1 MKGAGMRRK
10 GELLRLSEGQ
20 RFDSFHK
27 TYDEMRTPKICSCY
41 CFQTY
46 LSLNALIRLAEQNV

>member
-1 MKGAGMRRK
+1 MRRK
-10 GELLRLSEGQ
+10 GKLLRLSEGQ
-20 RFDSFHK
+20 RFDSFHE
-27 TYDEMRTPKICSCY
+27 TYDEKRTPKICSFY

>member
-1 MKGAGMRRK
+1 MRRK
-10 GELLRLSEGQ
+10 GKLLRLSEGQ

-27 TYDEMRTPKICSCY
+27 TYDEMRTPKICY